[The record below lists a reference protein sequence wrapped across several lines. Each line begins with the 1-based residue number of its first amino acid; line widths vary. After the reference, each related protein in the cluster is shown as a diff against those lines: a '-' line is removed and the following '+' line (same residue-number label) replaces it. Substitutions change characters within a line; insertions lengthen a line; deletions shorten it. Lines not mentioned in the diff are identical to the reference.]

1 MFFQS
6 IAATV
11 NKFAPQLQ
19 VRAKA
24 EIMNVITNLELLNI
38 SQQNAMTNYPNASFT
53 QVSNTQF
60 QPNYSSTNNFVP
72 NDVHSGT
79 CTDRSQPYFQNS
91 QQVFSPHYSCTDS
104 ANVQCSRPH
113 SNENSNSIRSN
124 FNSPLYTESSQSPTT
139 NSDF

>member
-53 QVSNTQF
+53 QVSKTQFQPRF
-60 QPNYSSTNNFVP
+60 QPNYSSTYKQF
-72 NDVHSGT
+72 
-79 CTDRSQPYFQNS
+79 CT
-91 QQVFSPHYSCTDS
+91 
-104 ANVQCSRPH
+104 
-113 SNENSNSIRSN
+113 
-124 FNSPLYTESSQSPTT
+124 
-139 NSDF
+139 